1 MKNQP
6 TYEDANLILKLY
18 DLRRE
23 ETLREARKWMG
34 SIPAFT
40 SREQWLAAC
49 PPGSQ
54 ENAYFRMVTTYWDM
68 AASFVANG
76 VLNAE
81 LFFRSNNLEMLYVWQ
96 KASGIIAETRKVQK
110 NELYLLNL
118 EKVATT
124 YIEFLGQTS
133 PGYYEQFAANIA
145 KMQMPKKG

>member
-6 TYEDANLILKLY
+6 TYDDANLLLKLY

-23 ETLREARKWMG
+23 ETLREGRKWMG
-34 SIPAFT
+34 SMPAFT
-40 SREQWLAAC
+40 SREQWLAVC

-68 AASFVANG
+68 AASFVVNG
-76 VLNAE
+76 ILNAE

-110 NELYLLNL
+110 NELFLLNL
-118 EKVATT
+118 EKVAASF
-124 YIEFLGQTS
+124 IEFLGHQS
-133 PGYYEQFAANIA
+133 PGYYEQFVANIA
-145 KMQMPKKG
+145 KIQMPKKG